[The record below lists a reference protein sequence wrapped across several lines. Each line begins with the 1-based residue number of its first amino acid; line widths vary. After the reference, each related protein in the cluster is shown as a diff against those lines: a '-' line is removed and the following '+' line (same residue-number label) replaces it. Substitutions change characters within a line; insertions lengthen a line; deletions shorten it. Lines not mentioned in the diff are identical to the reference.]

1 MEQGASCDV
10 GNGRTTPI
18 CRPKAPTVRERGRG
32 SVWGW
37 RLQFRDDGSSEAMV
51 TVSIQHPSPYRP
63 VGQEML
69 TAEFRR
75 RNPALFGV
83 FVATAE
89 LRQAELR
96 LALVGMG
103 CRDLHFV
110 GVLLFTAK
118 RMQSAV
124 FLVQASGSKDPQAA
138 CIACR
143 QPTHKHGA
151 REH

>member
-1 MEQGASCDV
+1 M
-10 GNGRTTPI
+10 
-18 CRPKAPTVRERGRG
+18 
-32 SVWGW
+32 
-37 RLQFRDDGSSEAMV
+37 QFRDDGSSEAMV

-75 RNPALFGV
+75 QNPALFGV
-83 FVATAE
+83 FVATAELRQAELRQAE

-143 QPTHKHGA
+143 QPPHKHGA
-151 REH
+151 QEH

>member
-1 MEQGASCDV
+1 M
-10 GNGRTTPI
+10 
-18 CRPKAPTVRERGRG
+18 
-32 SVWGW
+32 
-37 RLQFRDDGSSEAMV
+37 QFRDDGSSEAMV

-96 LALVGMG
+96 QAELRLALVGMG
-103 CRDLHFV
+103 CRDLNFV

-143 QPTHKHGA
+143 QPPHKHGA
-151 REH
+151 QEH